1 MKELEKLLKDIEIL
15 REEMELEID
24 GGNLLTDEVLIR
36 SQKLDQV
43 LNKYSMI
50 LKNKNTW
57 TAD

>member
-1 MKELEKLLKDIEIL
+1 VKELEKLLKDIEIL